1 MLPNALNLFELL
13 DHNGVEYVIIG
24 GVAATVHGSATATYD
39 LDLCYSRN
47 DANLER
53 VARAL
58 APLHPHLR
66 GADADLPFKFDAQTL
81 RNGLNFT
88 LSTDA
93 GDLDLMGEVAGVGAY
108 GAVLANSEDF
118 EIYNRKRHVLKLDAL
133 IRAKRA
139 AGRPKDLN
147 ALPELEALLALRN
160 RKS

>member
-133 IRAKRA
+133 IHAKRA

-147 ALPELEALLALRN
+147 AIPELEALLALRN